1 MENPTA
7 LEQARQLFARSW
19 AAYSQG
25 ELLEAEKLTLEAKAI
40 WEKEMGPESLPVSTC
55 LNNLGRICEET
66 DRPEEGIEWHRKA
79 LALRKKLLGDHPETA
94 FCYGN
99 LGTALAARGQFE
111 EAIDMLSAAIETFE
125 KCGNTNGHDVEGYKR
140 NLAVCVDALSKPKT
154 CCACR

>member
-1 MENPTA
+1 MENSLA
-7 LEQARQLFARSW
+7 IEQARLLFARSW

-25 ELLEAEKLTLEAKAI
+25 DLKEAEEFTLQAKAI

-55 LNNLGRICEET
+55 MNNLGRIGEET

-99 LGTALAARGQFE
+99 LGTALAAHGKFE
-111 EAIDMLSAAIETFE
+111 EAIDILSAAITIFE
-125 KCGNTNGHDVEGYKR
+125 KCGNTNGHDVEGYRR
-140 NLAVCVDALSKPKT
+140 NLAVCVEALTRPGG
-154 CCACR
+154 

>member
-1 MENPTA
+1 MENLTA
-7 LEQARQLFARSW
+7 IEQARQLFARSW

-25 ELLEAEKLTLEAKAI
+25 ELKEAEEFTLQAKAI
-40 WEKEMGPESLPVSTC
+40 WEQEMGPESLPVSTC
-55 LNNLGRICEET
+55 MNNLGRICEET
-66 DRPEEGIEWHRKA
+66 DRAEEGIEWHRKA
-79 LALRKKLLGDHPETA
+79 LALRQKLLGDHPETA

-99 LGTALAARGQFE
+99 LGTALAANGQFE
-111 EAIDMLSAAIETFE
+111 EAIDVLSDAINLFE

>member
-1 MENPTA
+1 MENSLA
-7 LEQARQLFARSW
+7 IEQARLLFARSW

-25 ELLEAEKLTLEAKAI
+25 DLKEAEEFTLQAKAI

-55 LNNLGRICEET
+55 MNNLGRICEET

-99 LGTALAARGQFE
+99 LGTALAAYGKFE
-111 EAIDMLSAAIETFE
+111 EAIDVLSAAISLFE
-125 KCGNTNGHDVEGYKR
+125 KCGNTNGHDVEGYRK
-140 NLAVCVDALSKPKT
+140 NLDVCVAALTRPGG
-154 CCACR
+154 

>member
-1 MENPTA
+1 MANESVLAQASA
-7 LEQARQLFARSW
+7 LFSRSW
-19 AAYSQG
+19 EAYRQRR
-25 ELLEAEKLTLEAKAI
+25 LFEAENLTRQAKEL
-40 WEKEMGPESLPVSTC
+40 WEQELGPESLQVSTC

-94 FCYGN
+94 FCCGN
-99 LGTALAARGQFE
+99 LGTALAAHGQFE

>member
-1 MENPTA
+1 MENMTA
-7 LEQARQLFARSW
+7 LDKARQLFTLGW
-19 AAYSQG
+19 NAYG
-25 ELLEAEKLTLEAKAI
+25 KGDLLEAEKLTLEAMAI

-99 LGTALAARGQFE
+99 LGTALAANGQFE
-111 EAIDMLSAAIETFE
+111 EAIDMLAAAVETFE
-125 KCGNTNGHDVEGYKR
+125 KCGKTNGHDVEGYKK
-140 NLAVCVDALSKPKT
+140 NLAVCINALTAPKT
-154 CCACR
+154 CACR